1 MEKLQCK
8 NCEGNLEKING
19 KYVCRYCG
27 TEYKM
32 EHTVENP
39 FKLEII
45 KPGCRV
51 IKSGM
56 MMTNEFFKHIGEE
69 ESIEIAKRDCARKLA
84 EFIYNNF
91 DELVDFKMDEHY
103 ENMTKVFLARMRVY
117 EKGAKD
123 ETLGRYL

>member
-1 MEKLQCK
+1 MEKLQCT
-8 NCEGNLEKING
+8 NCEGTLEIING

-27 TEYKM
+27 TEYKI

-51 IKSGM
+51 IKSGI
-56 MMTNEFFKHIGEE
+56 MMTNEVFKRVGEE

-84 EFIYNNF
+84 EFIYNHF

-117 EKGAKD
+117 EKGAK
-123 ETLGRYL
+123 E